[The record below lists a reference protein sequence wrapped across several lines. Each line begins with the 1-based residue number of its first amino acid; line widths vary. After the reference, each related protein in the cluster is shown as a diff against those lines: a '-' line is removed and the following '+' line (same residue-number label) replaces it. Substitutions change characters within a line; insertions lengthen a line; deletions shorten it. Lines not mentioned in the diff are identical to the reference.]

1 MSATHAACP
10 DYAGQWHHKGT
21 GACSCGSSHAMS
33 TTRYCPGCG
42 APHVFTVGNRGGLL
56 WESRPEV
63 RRHVCNV
70 GRVSIVESVVVDTA
84 S

>member
-1 MSATHAACP
+1 MSET
-10 DYAGQWHHKGT
+10 K
-21 GACSCGSSHAMS
+21 
-33 TTRYCPGCG
+33 YCPGCG

-63 RRHVCNV
+63 RHHVCNM
-70 GRVSIVESVVVDTA
+70 GRVTLLSEERA